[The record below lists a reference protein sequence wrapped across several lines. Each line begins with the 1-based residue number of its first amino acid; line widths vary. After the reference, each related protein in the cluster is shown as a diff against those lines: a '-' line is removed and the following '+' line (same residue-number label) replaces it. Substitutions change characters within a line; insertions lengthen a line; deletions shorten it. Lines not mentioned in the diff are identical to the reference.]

1 MRQASLRLQ
10 KAVFRE
16 REGVVAADD
25 EVVVYLDVDGLTGLF
40 EPLGD
45 ELIVFAG
52 CQVARGVIVN
62 KNDRRRIPLQNQF
75 DDLPWIDRAG
85 GECPLEKGH

>member
-62 KNDRRRIPLQNQF
+62 KNDRRRL
-75 DDLPWIDRAG
+75 AG
-85 GECPLEKGH
+85 GWADRGGDRLVGAGDGAG